1 MSGGLNGSAQHFPEV
16 CSRASENPKFV
27 VGVDLSAARLCSG
40 PIGNSRSGLRSS
52 GSIVIR
58 ARPTLP
64 GTLRITE
71 VHFHIRGHRKVLV
84 FGHFQSAVPR
94 QRASQGSGEF
104 TNMFTQCC
112 HNLRRISGGYLT
124 RREDLALKQKA
135 AEPNLNDII
144 LQRR

>member
-1 MSGGLNGSAQHFPEV
+1 MGRRNTFLKFTRGSLKTQSLSWALIQAQCDFVQIRLGIAGEV
-16 CSRASENPKFV
+16 CVLREVLSQEP
-27 VGVDLSAARLCSG
+27 VGVFVRAA
-40 PIGNSRSGLRSS
+40 
-52 GSIVIR
+52 
-58 ARPTLP
+58 LP
-64 GTLRITE
+64 GTLRIAE